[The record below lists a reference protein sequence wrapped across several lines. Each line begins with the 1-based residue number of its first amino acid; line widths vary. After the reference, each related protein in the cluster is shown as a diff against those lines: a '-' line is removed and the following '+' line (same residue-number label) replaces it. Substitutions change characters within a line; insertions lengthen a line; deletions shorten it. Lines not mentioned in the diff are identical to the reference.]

1 MGDPVT
7 TALIV
12 SAGASAFGTIQGISA
27 EKARSKTQL
36 AQYERQKKLNEL
48 NAIQEENRRKE
59 NAKRDKDNNMA
70 IFASTGFDPAS
81 RSFLTVNDEVDR
93 IAAKDIANIRL
104 NKLTTSSALNTASY
118 IDKAESKAKVIGG
131 YASIVSTSANAYGN
145 YKIYKQPKSDTLDDN

>member
-12 SAGASAFGTIQGISA
+12 SAGASAFGTIQGINA
-27 EKARSKTQL
+27 EKARSKAQR

-59 NAKRDKDNNMA
+59 TAKRDKDNNMA

-104 NKLTTSSALNTASY
+104 NKLTTSSALNTATY
-118 IDKAESKAKVIGG
+118 IDQAESKAKVMGG
-131 YASIVSTSANAYGN
+131 YASIVSKGAETYGN
-145 YKIYKQPKSDTLDDN
+145 YKIYKEPK